1 MRIGL
6 FALLLVPALVSAPV
20 PSPSFSR
27 AEEIRLAKS
36 AAPPAVTR
44 DARVYVLENGRYV
57 IAEAGHSGAACVLI
71 RIPAEALEPECGDA
85 EADATVLAAE
95 RFRVEQRVAGL
106 SPAEI
111 DRAVADA
118 MAAGRLRSPTRPA
131 VVYMMS
137 SAQVLYEGDRRIG
150 KWKPHVMVFYPFLQA
165 RDLGLPVD
173 DPDVRIPSVLQAGT
187 PLSSMIVVTPAF
199 VDPAPTS

>member
-27 AEEIRLAKS
+27 NEEIRLAKS
-36 AAPPAVTR
+36 AAPPAITR

-57 IAEAGHSGAACVLI
+57 IAEAGHSGAACVVI
-71 RIPAEALEPECGDA
+71 RIPAEGLEPECGDA
-85 EADATVLAAE
+85 EADTTVLAVE
-95 RFRVEQRVAGL
+95 RFTVEQRLAGR

-118 MAAGRLRSPTRPA
+118 MASGRLRSPTRPA
-131 VVYMMS
+131 MVYMMS
-137 SAQVLYEGDRRIG
+137 SAQVLYDGATRIG
-150 KWKPHVMVFYPFLQA
+150 KWKPHVMVFYPYLQA
-165 RDLGLPVD
+165 HDLGLPAD
-173 DPDVRIPSVLQAGT
+173 DPDVRVPAVLSPGT
-187 PLSSMIVVTPAF
+187 PRSALIVVTPAF
-199 VDPAPTS
+199 VDPAPAS